1 LSDALKGLP
10 PATDPDLLVGYE
22 TSDDA
27 AVYRLTPT
35 LAMINTIDFI
45 TPPVDDPYWFGQIAA
60 ANAISDIYA
69 MGGRPVT
76 ALNVVMFPGKILD
89 LGLLKEILRG
99 GHDKVTEAGAL
110 LVGGHTV
117 DDEEPKYGLCVNG
130 VVHPDRLL
138 RNVGARP
145 GDLLILTKP
154 LGSGV
159 LFNAVRSG
167 RFPYKTLERD
177 TLPVIAALNR
187 TALETALRFTV
198 NACTD
203 ITGFGI
209 GGHALEMAGHDAAL
223 TIHYDRLPFFAGALE
238 MYGKGET
245 TGSNQANRSLCQ
257 GRLEIKAGLSRNR
270 EELLFD
276 PQTSGGLLF
285 AIPGGEAEAA
295 LAALKAAGVSHAA
308 VIGEVENGRGNLQVV

>member
-1 LSDALKGLP
+1 MSDALRDLP
-10 PATDPDLLVGYE
+10 TANDPDLLVGYE

-35 LAMINTIDFI
+35 LAMINTVDFI

-69 MGGRPVT
+69 MGGRPLT

-99 GHDKVTEAGAL
+99 GHDKVSEAGAL

-138 RNVGARP
+138 KNVGARP
-145 GDLLILTKP
+145 GDVLVLTKP

-167 RFPYKTLERD
+167 RFPYQTLARD

-187 TALETALRFTV
+187 AALEAALGFTV

-209 GGHALEMAGHDAAL
+209 GGHALEMAGHDSAL
-223 TIHYDRLPFFAGALE
+223 TIHYNRLPFFEGALE

-245 TGSNQANRSLCQ
+245 TGSNRANRNLCQ
-257 GRLEIKAGLSRNR
+257 GRLAIKAKLSRPA

-285 AIPGGEAEAA
+285 SIPGGEAEAA
-295 LAALKAAGVSHAA
+295 LSALKAAGVRHAIN
-308 VIGEVENGRGNLQVV
+308 IGEVATGKGTLQVV

>member
-10 PATDPDLLVGYE
+10 TPSDPDLLVGYE

-27 AVYRLTPT
+27 AVYRLTPE

-99 GHDKVTEAGAL
+99 GYDKVTEAGAL

-130 VVHPDRLL
+130 TVHPERLL
-138 RNVGARP
+138 KNVGARP
-145 GDLLILTKP
+145 GDALILTKP

-167 RFPYKTLERD
+167 RFLYKTLERD
-177 TLPVIAALNR
+177 TLPVIATLNR
-187 TALETALRFTV
+187 AALETAQNFTI

-223 TIHYDRLPFFAGALE
+223 TIRYDALPFFAGALE
-238 MYGKGET
+238 MYKKGET
-245 TGSNQANRSLCQ
+245 TGSNQANRALCQ
-257 GRLEIKAGLSRNR
+257 ERLTIKAALDRSR

-276 PQTSGGLLF
+276 PQTSGGLLL
-285 AIPGGEAEAA
+285 AIPGTEAT
-295 LAALKAAGVSHAA
+295 LTLSALKEAGVTHAA
-308 VIGEVENGRGNLQVV
+308 IIGEVKSGRGTLQVV